1 MSNDNIIALFVICF
15 NLFFKVF
22 YTMFYFK
29 NKNIKYFFLDV
40 FYYDFDILMLKIKK
54 TLKKIILMHF
64 ELKNIFIKTSYIILL
79 NTHYKSEMKVNNND
93 LKFKRL
99 YLFN

>member
-1 MSNDNIIALFVICF
+1 
-15 NLFFKVF
+15 
-22 YTMFYFK
+22 
-29 NKNIKYFFLDV
+29 
-40 FYYDFDILMLKIKK
+40 MLKIKK